1 MNLMKTDNLSQ
12 NEKGKKPW
20 TLKRVSS
27 RFGFG
32 YMLFFAA
39 MAATAL
45 GVEGLLTPL
54 RPYLGQEGV
63 QMLVMLSGYLFSVPL
78 CFLVVRNIP
87 KGVFQ
92 KTDRPTV
99 GSWLLTF
106 VISMG
111 FAYGGNLMGQLL
123 MGIWGLV
130 TGNWAQN
137 SVVEMV
143 ETMSPVSVLLP
154 AVLVGPVIE
163 EFLFRKLL
171 LDRIVSWGEA
181 RAILVSGILFGL
193 AHGNFFQFFYAF
205 FLGCL
210 FAYVYLRTGKF
221 WYVAS
226 FHMYGGEL
234 YGKRGSHV
242 PVWADGAVFFGG
254 DLCYGRF
261 WDVDVWFPRLYGFFA
276 DLFEKRL
283 SMLSAGSAD
292 ALGKMAAVCFCK
304 CGNGNFC
311 VLLSGVPWAF
321 SGSLRVDSH
330 FQM

>member
-226 FHMYGGEL
+226 FHMAVNFMGSVVPMCLFGLMERFSLVGTFVMAGFGMWMFGFLGCTAFLLIYLRKGFQCFPPAAQMPW
-234 YGKRGSHV
+234 GK
-242 PVWADGAVFFGG
+242 W
-254 DLCYGRF
+254 
-261 WDVDVWFPRLYGFFA
+261 
-276 DLFEKRL
+276 
-283 SMLSAGSAD
+283 
-292 ALGKMAAVCFCK
+292 
-304 CGNGNFC
+304 
-311 VLLSGVPWAF
+311 LLSVFANVGMGIFVCYCLA
-321 SGSLRVDSH
+321 SLGLSLAV
-330 FQM
+330 